1 MSFIYLCEGHIER
14 QCWCQ
19 SYNYIPCIRYVKTA
33 NSVVLDYAV
42 EVTYCHAPIMVTMCH
57 PRSPS
62 WTPQTSSSTTGSSA
76 TSAWRALRCS
86 CGDTS
91 LIISSLTIYPQ
102 VISIFYYS
110 SVTHVYQTI
119 HSQFWSLLYLE
130 GSVFMHIIMYDDS
143 TVSTQSRGGI

>member
-1 MSFIYLCEGHIER
+1 MLMPKLQLYPLHQVCEDCELCGAGLCSGGDHHHL
-14 QCWCQ
+14 
-19 SYNYIPCIRYVKTA
+19 A
-33 NSVVLDYAV
+33 
-42 EVTYCHAPIMVTMCH
+42 IMVTMCH

-76 TSAWRALRCS
+76 TSAWRASRCS

-91 LIISSLTIYPQ
+91 RTISSLTIYPQ

-119 HSQFWSLLYLE
+119 HSQFCSLLYLE